1 MSGHVHPS
9 SEDICLRVGEVSDSS
24 NSDFLE
30 SLRGCPSCEAEAEA
44 ARRLF
49 AELRQADSLSE
60 ISSDWADLLLR
71 KRIRDAVAL
80 ERPHSRTFFGRFG
93 LWRPALVTATV
104 AILALAVLNPIAR
117 PGGSK
122 EARVAQD
129 ALAAWV
135 PLPDESEDEGLAVL
149 AEWTPNAD
157 ELELAGCH
165 AACLAG
171 LTSHEE
177 EGILRSMTDS
187 GARTPPLGPSP
198 L

>member
-9 SEDICLRVGEVSDSS
+9 SEDICLRVSEASDSS
-24 NSDFLE
+24 KSDFLE
-30 SLRGCPSCEAEAEA
+30 NLRGCPSCEAEAEA

-71 KRIRDAVAL
+71 KRVRDAVAL

-93 LWRPALVTATV
+93 LLRPALVTATV
-104 AILALAVLNPIAR
+104 AILALAVLNPVAR

-122 EARVAQD
+122 GANVAQD

-157 ELELAGCH
+157 ELEVAGCH